1 MSYDWIVTVVNF
13 KLYLNSWEHD
23 PMGPSINMTESRPT
37 GQLEQGAIKK
47 LRILQLFVVYWVTH
61 GTKVDNVF
69 YITSQERVLWTYK
82 HLEDC

>member
-1 MSYDWIVTVVNF
+1 
-13 KLYLNSWEHD
+13 
-23 PMGPSINMTESRPT
+23 MGPSINMTESRPT

-69 YITSQERVLWTYK
+69 YITSQERVL
-82 HLEDC
+82 